1 MRSWVVW
8 IPALMVG
15 GLVYWTVAL
24 GLGGLSLMTVSSLSG
39 GEGGTGMIDVM
50 PGVMPSAAATAIDTG
65 GVGAPRDG
73 YEPILVHI
81 EESAEPED
89 VNDNVGCGLTDEVAA
104 RADSGGASRAGNTD
118 GEY

>member
-15 GLVYWTVAL
+15 GLIYWTVAL

-39 GEGGTGMIDVM
+39 GEGGASMID
-50 PGVMPSAAATAIDTG
+50 GVMPSAAATAIDTG

-89 VNDNVGCGLTDEVAA
+89 VNDNAGCGLTDEVAA
-104 RADSGGASRAGNTD
+104 RPEGAGIDGAGAADPQAKF
-118 GEY
+118 